1 MKQIDDDDDDDGGDD
16 DGGDDDDDGGG
27 DGDGYVKCERK
38 LLSHFCRYQCVKCLH
53 VLLMIATFST

>member
-1 MKQIDDDDDDDGGDD
+1 MKQIDDDDDDDG
-16 DGGDDDDDGGG
+16 GGG